1 MSNECVNELENGK
14 SFSEIVE
21 AMAIRFLPRFVTYSP
36 NVSLLIDTE
45 KYQLKTASH
54 VEELINVFRLRYQ
67 NFLEAVKG
75 DEATYD
81 LDEFDHL
88 CDHLVIIDKS
98 TQEIIG
104 TYRILCSDFTSKFYS
119 ATEFKID
126 EFLKIPGKKIE
137 LGRACIDP
145 HYRNG
150 QVIDLLWKGIAEYHY
165 ATGAKYMFGCSS
177 VKTQSPQVA
186 LGIYNY
192 LEARGNALREYN
204 IEPLPKFKMDFSGCT
219 QESAIEVK
227 NFIPGLLRS
236 YLTAGAKIIGEGAID
251 RDFECVD
258 FFTLINIEEIS
269 PLFKKRYFNK
279 E

>member
-98 TQEIIG
+98 TQQIIG